1 MRILAKIKLSQTFSN
16 LVITENAIIKN
27 INLAT
32 SFRVLFLISKRMQTN
47 GSKISVH
54 KARFTLSLFHI
65 NRATVLTYD
74 LAGAACRR
82 LIADNFSNIQTG
94 PIMS

>member
-1 MRILAKIKLSQTFSN
+1 MWRWFPAGIHILDNNSRVYINTFE
-16 LVITENAIIKN
+16 LLHVITEY
-27 INLAT
+27 LV
-32 SFRVLFLISKRMQTN
+32 SFSNNVC
-47 GSKISVH
+47 
-54 KARFTLSLFHI
+54 LSLFHI

-82 LIADNFSNIQTG
+82 QIADNFSNIQTG

>member
-1 MRILAKIKLSQTFSN
+1 MARIFKRELGNKTSISN
-16 LVITENAIIKN
+16 L
-27 INLAT
+27 
-32 SFRVLFLISKRMQTN
+32 
-47 GSKISVH
+47 SV
-54 KARFTLSLFHI
+54 LSLFHI

-82 LIADNFSNIQTG
+82 QIVDNFSNIQTG